1 MKKIKGT
8 IPGNTNRIAT
18 VLAFLAAYGFFQFAY
33 PYHLMRREQ
42 MTLFLY
48 DWDYIRQTYK
58 GIGWLVRLVS
68 DFLQQFFH
76 LPVVGP
82 LVIASALTVIAVTVY
97 RICSRYLSQRASLII
112 AAVCFIW
119 SFLRETGNLY
129 TTRYT
134 LVVLGYLIAVSICLK
149 FRKTWSK
156 TTAAVLLAVFA
167 VWSLGSPVH
176 RHYGKLFSVPRI
188 EYDRVIGLDD
198 QVAREHWDKV
208 LKLSRKDLYMTEASY
223 CYNLAQAMKDNLGQ
237 SLFDHSQNGTSTLLI
252 RVGTD
257 RTVFSNTLAGEAWF
271 QLGCMTIAEQSAIIS
286 LQASPD
292 HTGARYILR
301 LARVNLIS
309 GEYAAAQKYL
319 SLLSKTLFYRRWAL
333 SMMPGSQ
340 SEAVRAQLSLEHT
353 KLAKTD
359 FVHHSHEARAILL
372 GLLDANPRNMLARN
386 YLLCYDLMN
395 YNLDHFIE
403 DYTPIRI
410 KAHIYQEAVLI
421 WLSQNDKLTQQEAA
435 RYGVDATVANR
446 MQQFFRNPEKYPD
459 TYWYYYLN
467 ALEESD
473 Q

>member
-1 MKKIKGT
+1 MKKIKE
-8 IPGNTNRIAT
+8 IISGNTNRIAT
-18 VLAFLAAYGFFQFAY
+18 VLAFLTAYGFFQFAY

-134 LVVLGYLIAVSICLK
+134 LVVLGYLIVVLLSLK
-149 FRKTWSK
+149 FKKTWSK
-156 TTAAVLLAVFA
+156 AFGAVVLAAFA

-176 RHYGKLFSVPRI
+176 RHYGKLCSVPRI
-188 EYDRVIGLDD
+188 EYDRIIGLDD

-257 RTVFSNTLAGEAWF
+257 QIGRASCRERV
-271 QLGCMTIAEQSAIIS
+271 SAC
-286 LQASPD
+286 
-292 HTGARYILR
+292 
-301 LARVNLIS
+301 V
-309 GEYAAAQKYL
+309 
-319 SLLSKTLFYRRWAL
+319 
-333 SMMPGSQ
+333 
-340 SEAVRAQLSLEHT
+340 
-353 KLAKTD
+353 
-359 FVHHSHEARAILL
+359 
-372 GLLDANPRNMLARN
+372 
-386 YLLCYDLMN
+386 
-395 YNLDHFIE
+395 
-403 DYTPIRI
+403 
-410 KAHIYQEAVLI
+410 
-421 WLSQNDKLTQQEAA
+421 
-435 RYGVDATVANR
+435 
-446 MQQFFRNPEKYPD
+446 
-459 TYWYYYLN
+459 
-467 ALEESD
+467 
-473 Q
+473 